1 MDGVGV
7 APKVIEIEREAGA
20 VKVGFKSLYER
31 FELYQGGGG
40 GVGGGGGGIG
50 RYGGEPAGGRLRRI
64 LSWIKKSVFFI

>member
-7 APKVIEIEREAGA
+7 APEVIEIEREAGA

-31 FELYQGGGG
+31 FEVHQGGG
-40 GVGGGGGGIG
+40 GGGGGGIG